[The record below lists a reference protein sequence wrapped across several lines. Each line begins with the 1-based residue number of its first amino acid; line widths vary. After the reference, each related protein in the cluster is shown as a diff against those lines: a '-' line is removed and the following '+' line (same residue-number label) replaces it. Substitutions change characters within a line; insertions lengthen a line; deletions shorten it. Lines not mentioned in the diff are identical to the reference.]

1 MIKTPKKIIESKKR
15 VIPPERAKEKVELVD
30 PVLYRGGLEEN
41 KYPFLALEKKEKP
54 EEEIENPLN
63 KR

>member
-1 MIKTPKKIIESKKR
+1 MAKTFRKY
-15 VIPPERAKEKVELVD
+15 PPVKGKTLPAKPPTEKVELVD
-30 PVLYRGGLEEN
+30 PVLYRGGLEED
-41 KYPFLALEKKEKP
+41 KYPFLPLEKKEKP

>member
-1 MIKTPKKIIESKKR
+1 MARVLKKNKEFKKGTFSPKQ
-15 VIPPERAKEKVELVD
+15 PQEKVELVD
-30 PVLYRGGLEEN
+30 PVLYRGGLEEG
-41 KYPFLALEKKEKP
+41 KYPFLPLEKREKP